1 MRRLLALYSE
11 LIGYCIQTDCLNRQ
25 LKVWPG
31 RRFWSGITL
40 ILISSWSP
48 AEVSRLPVKVE
59 ISGSG
64 EQYQLLRAGAPYP
77 VLGAGAH
84 VKDLPS
90 LRAHGA
96 NSVRTWHVGEGEILD
111 QAEALGMTVSLCLD
125 VGRERLDFDYDNPS
139 KVAEQLDQLTEQVK
153 RFYQHPA
160 LLTWIIG
167 NELNFDSTNPR
178 VWDAV
183 NDIAEMIHRI
193 DPYHPVTTALA
204 GLDPRVIAR
213 VKERAPALDFLSIQV
228 YGGLLSLGDAIKRAN
243 LGMPVMVTEWGTIG
257 HWEVPST
264 LWGAP
269 IELTSFEK
277 AQHYQRGYE
286 DVIQKLKGQVIGSY
300 AFLWGQKQE
309 RTPTWYGTLTTDGY
323 PTEAADRLYYLWQG
337 SWPANR
343 APKMVSFLLANA
355 KAMDNVRL
363 QAGAQYS
370 ARVRAIDP
378 EGDRLTYTF
387 WIMRES
393 NSSAVGGDSELVP
406 ERLGQVIQTSG
417 ESDRL
422 IRVPASKGAYRLFV
436 QVTDTKNSA
445 AHANIPFLVE

>member
-1 MRRLLALYSE
+1 M
-11 LIGYCIQTDCLNRQ
+11 N
-25 LKVWPG
+25 
-31 RRFWSGITL
+31 L
-40 ILISSWSP
+40 ILISQLSL
-48 AEVSRLPVKVE
+48 AEDSRLPIKVE

-64 EQYQLLRAGAPYP
+64 EQYQLLRAGAPYS

-84 VKDLPS
+84 VNDLPS

-125 VGRERLDFDYDNPS
+125 VARERLGFDYDDS
-139 KVAEQLDQLTEQVK
+139 DKVAEQLANLTAQVQ
-153 RFYQHPA
+153 RFHQHPA

-167 NELNFDSTNPR
+167 NELNFDSTNPK

-183 NDIAEMIHRI
+183 NDIAEMIHRV

-204 GLDPRVIAR
+204 GLDPRVIGL

-228 YGGLLSLGDAIKRAN
+228 YGGLLSLGGAIQRAN
-243 LGMPVMVTEWGTIG
+243 LEMPVMVTEWGTIG
-257 HWEVPST
+257 HWEVPAT
-264 LWGAP
+264 TWGAP

-277 AQHYQRGYE
+277 AQHYQQGYE
-286 DVIQKLKGQVIGSY
+286 DVIQKLAGQVIGSY

-343 APKMVSFLLANA
+343 APTMANFSL
-355 KAMDNVRL
+355 DNSTAADSVRL
-363 QAGAQYS
+363 QAGGRYL
-370 ARVRAIDP
+370 ARVDAVDP
-378 EGDRLTYTF
+378 DDDPLTYTF
-387 WIMRES
+387 WVMQES
-393 NSSAVGGDSELVP
+393 DSSAVGGDKESVP
-406 ERLGQVIQTSG
+406 ERQGQAIKPSG
-417 ESDRL
+417 ESERL
-422 IRVPASKGAYRLFV
+422 ITVPGSEGAYRLFV
-436 QVTDTKNSA
+436 QVSDAQNSA
-445 AHANIPFLVE
+445 AHANIPFYVE

>member
-1 MRRLLALYSE
+1 MIRSNRAYIDLIRRCLASYW
-11 LIGYCIQTDCLNRQ
+11 
-25 LKVWPG
+25 LKRKVTVQPG
-31 RRFWSGITL
+31 RYFWSGVLL
-40 ILISSWSP
+40 ILIAQWSL
-48 AEVSRLPVKVE
+48 ADDSRLPVEVE

-64 EQYQLLRAGAPYP
+64 DRFQLLRAGEPYP
-77 VLGAGAH
+77 VLGAGAE

-111 QAEALGMTVSLCLD
+111 HAEALGMTVSLCLD
-125 VGRERLDFDYDNPS
+125 VARERLGFDYDNPG

-153 RFYQHPA
+153 RFHQHPA

-167 NELNFDSTNPR
+167 NELNFDSTNPK

-204 GLDPRVIAR
+204 GLDPRVIGL
-213 VKERAPALDFLSIQV
+213 VKARAPSLDFLSIQV
-228 YGGLLSLGDAIKRAN
+228 YGGLLSLGGAIERAN

-264 LWGAP
+264 TWGAP

-286 DVIQKLKGQVIGSY
+286 DVIQKLEGQVIGSY

-309 RTPTWYGTLTTDGY
+309 RTPTWYGTLTSDGY

-337 SWPANR
+337 RWPANR
-343 APKMVSFLLANA
+343 APTMVNFFL
-355 KAMDNVRL
+355 DNSTAADSVRL
-363 QAGAQYS
+363 QAGEQYP
-370 ARVRAIDP
+370 ARVHAFDP
-378 EGDRLTYTF
+378 DDDPLTYTF
-387 WIMRES
+387 WVMQES
-393 NSSAVGGDSELVP
+393 NSSAVGGDRELAP
-406 ERLGQVIQTSG
+406 ERLGQIVKPSG
-417 ESDRL
+417 ESERL
-422 IRVPASKGAYRLFV
+422 IKVPTSMGAYRLFV
-436 QVTDTKNSA
+436 EVSDTQNSV
-445 AHANIPFLVE
+445 AHANIPFLVD